1 MAQYQITETFELL
14 HHLFEKN
21 TQDLRDGTALRIDL
35 KPNPPSSRLLKQV
48 NAKILRTNRYSKR
61 ISEWDLSSYSFH
73 PSGKSN
79 FKGPPPSQ
87 W

>member
-21 TQDLRDGTALRIDL
+21 TKDLRDGTAFRIHL

-48 NAKILRTNRYSKR
+48 NAKILGTNRL
-61 ISEWDLSSYSFH
+61 SE
-73 PSGKSN
+73 
-79 FKGPPPSQ
+79 
-87 W
+87 